1 MTAPLLR
8 SPGRRSERV
17 ALAAE
22 VSLRRSGQNN
32 YRVRVFDASLHGCR
46 VEFVER
52 PQLDEQLWVKFDG
65 LQPLE
70 AGVCWIEGF
79 AAGVNF
85 RQPIHPA
92 VFDRLVGTLKR

>member
-1 MTAPLLR
+1 
-8 SPGRRSERV
+8 
-17 ALAAE
+17 
-22 VSLRRSGQNN
+22 
-32 YRVRVFDASLHGCR
+32 
-46 VEFVER
+46 
-52 PQLDEQLWVKFDG
+52 VKFDG